1 MKAEP
6 KTTVG
11 RETELAEGFGF
22 DGEFLSRLE
31 VLEML
36 AIVYLDFLLHYF
48 VSLKFIDIIQINTF
62 T

>member
-11 RETELAEGFGF
+11 RKAELTERLRFNAEFF
-22 DGEFLSRLE
+22 SRLE

-36 AIVYLDFLLHYF
+36 AIVQVNFLLHYF
-48 VSLKFIDIIQINTF
+48 VI
-62 T
+62 